1 MKGPVPDSGHG
12 GAATGACRSW
22 PLVAELFCD
31 DAGRDW
37 QWEGMR
43 IGGRL
48 HLYCYLRDG
57 VVPLAPF
64 ELEA

>member
-1 MKGPVPDSGHG
+1 MKTPPQPAPAG
-12 GAATGACRSW
+12 GAAPSTCRAW

-37 QWEGMR
+37 QWEGVR
-43 IGGRL
+43 VGGKL

-64 ELEA
+64 DLES